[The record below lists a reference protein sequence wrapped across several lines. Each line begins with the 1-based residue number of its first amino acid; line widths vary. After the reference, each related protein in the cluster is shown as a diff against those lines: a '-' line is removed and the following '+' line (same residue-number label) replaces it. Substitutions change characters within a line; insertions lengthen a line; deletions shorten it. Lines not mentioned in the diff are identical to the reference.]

1 MTVLRF
7 TLIALLTLIFVGC
20 SSETPEVDPSPPIP
34 TPNIEATIEARLVEE
49 RLIDDRIAAEV
60 KAQIEV
66 AISEFLQQGTV
77 IAMDSG
83 IPSSEPVAAEQ
94 TPLPEAIDVDMLSFT
109 NEIVRDNETNSI
121 AAKAK
126 YSGMVIRTEGKV
138 GSLLSHDDGD
148 ATVIVYP
155 LVESSAYRVIYCEVQ
170 EESQKEYLMTLSTDQ
185 SVVIEG
191 LISEFEVDTFMGDSV
206 SLRLKLCKVTSIPED
221 ESSAITTPVASEP
234 EAVDVDMLS
243 FSNELFELVAGNPL
257 AADAKYTG
265 MVIRSVGIIAA
276 IRLDSIFVAPS
287 SEYQEPGLFAGWTY
301 FNCTV
306 SSTQIDD
313 LINLSSGERITIE
326 GKVNDF
332 SYMDRDVN
340 LEPCSFALITADA
353 SEVASGKDDVLYDLN
368 GIKLLDFALTDLP
381 GREYKYIE
389 ASVQNNDSNENNGAF
404 VCFQQYDENDV
415 LMFEI
420 SSIYADNGT
429 PRSRRNL
436 QAPVY
441 DVYRVELLGLSLFED
456 CSDLVPSS
464 SSESESQDVTG
475 DITCS
480 EDDNFTVT
488 GTVSGFPDGTRVIG
502 KIAGENIVVT
512 NVSGGAY
519 ELVLDMCDSS
529 FENEYM
535 QFQVG
540 GQTAEQQVI
549 VMKGATVERPLT
561 LP

>member
-1 MTVLRF
+1 
-7 TLIALLTLIFVGC
+7 VGC

-441 DVYRVELLGLSLFED
+441 DVYRVELLGLSLF
-456 CSDLVPSS
+456 
-464 SSESESQDVTG
+464 
-475 DITCS
+475 
-480 EDDNFTVT
+480 
-488 GTVSGFPDGTRVIG
+488 
-502 KIAGENIVVT
+502 
-512 NVSGGAY
+512 
-519 ELVLDMCDSS
+519 
-529 FENEYM
+529 
-535 QFQVG
+535 
-540 GQTAEQQVI
+540 
-549 VMKGATVERPLT
+549 
-561 LP
+561 